1 MTICK
6 KLAVFIPVL
15 ALSAFT
21 IGPVGTAVASDAP
34 PPNAAPGN
42 DASGGRHHNAAW
54 MACNKQADDQKLEP
68 GDARSEFIKNC
79 MKNAEGTE
87 PPPAT

>member
-6 KLAVFIPVL
+6 KLALLIPAL
-15 ALSAFT
+15 ALSAF
-21 IGPVGTAVASDAP
+21 IGPVRTAVASDAP
-34 PPNAAPGN
+34 PPNSAPGN
-42 DASGGRHHNAAW
+42 DAAGGRRHNAAW

-68 GDARSEFIKNC
+68 GDARREFIENC
-79 MKNAEGTE
+79 MKNPDGTA